1 MGGLRFLGQAKVVGP
16 GGDVLAR
23 TWSKGALAVA
33 EVDVEREVARARRIL
48 HHLRERNPAA
58 YGGLRRVD
66 CGEVRR

>member
-33 EVDVEREVARARRIL
+33 EVDVELEIARSRRIL
-48 HHLRERNPAA
+48 HHLQERAPLSYRTSDREADA
-58 YGGLRRVD
+58 
-66 CGEVRR
+66 